1 MSDKNF
7 EIALEAVRFALG
19 TTRPA
24 KLQTMRDEIAVRVEK
39 FRSDQMRMIRQRE
52 QRMRRTMDEAQ
63 RTLNRDTT
71 QGG

>member
-1 MSDKNF
+1 MSDRNV
-7 EIALEAVRFALG
+7 EIALKAVRFALG

-63 RTLNRDTT
+63 RTLNRDIA
-71 QGG
+71 QDG

>member
-1 MSDKNF
+1 MSDRNV
-7 EIALEAVRFALG
+7 EIALEAVRVALG

-24 KLQTMRDEIAVRVEK
+24 NLQMMRDEIAVRVEK